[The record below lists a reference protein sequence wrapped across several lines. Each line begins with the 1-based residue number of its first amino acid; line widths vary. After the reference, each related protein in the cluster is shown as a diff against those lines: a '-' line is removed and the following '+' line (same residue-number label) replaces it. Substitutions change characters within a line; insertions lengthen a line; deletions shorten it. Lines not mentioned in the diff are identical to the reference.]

1 MIFILLRGV
10 ERELVSALFKRQSGE
25 CNNCK
30 RKVKNPLVDH
40 IHPTRGN
47 RGMINVDYKIRLI
60 VPNSKKGLN
69 SIENK
74 VMLCRECAVSSELRP
89 VATRIPNHLY
99 SDLISWRD
107 EFMPEATVS
116 ETIHVCIEEKLRGTR
131 KNPDDD
137 IICNLKKQV
146 EELESRFAEMQNEE
160 KMYKMFEYF
169 RKQSEE
175 RKGYN

>member
-1 MIFILLRGV
+1 MIFILLRGM
-10 ERELVSALFKRQSGE
+10 ERELVSALFKRQSGK

-30 RKVKNPLVDH
+30 RKVKNPLVDRSR
-40 IHPTRGN
+40 PN
-47 RGMINVDYKIRLI
+47 FDYKIRLI

-116 ETIHVCIEEKLRGTR
+116 ETIHVCIEEKLRGAR

-175 RKGYN
+175 RRGYI